1 MQKNIQFPADSG
13 RPDLA
18 GRVSPWGE
26 SAASILAA
34 PARWKFVSPFMPC
47 QGSSAPGT
55 RVFRQW
61 MAKHRHTHP
70 FYEVMLPLRGAAWY
84 GVGGAVFYC
93 RPGTM
98 LIIAPNQ
105 PHASRYRLEDAVE
118 HAWISFITPAQAFL
132 QYVSVS
138 NGKVRRIHGERSLI
152 NVAGLSR
159 LLQSLQRLAEG
170 QGPLKNLRINL
181 LLTAFSAELIHLLI
195 DTGSRPPEV
204 IDREALM
211 REKIGMICGH
221 VRAIGGKTNLAELA
235 LLTGYTPGHFARLFK
250 RLAGQTV
257 HQYIDACRLERA
269 KALLAARV
277 PMKAM
282 AIELGFADKTT
293 LSRWLGKFRHAM

>member
-1 MQKNIQFPADSG
+1 MGSLF
-13 RPDLA
+13 RPLCRVRELGA
-18 GRVSPWGE
+18 GNAVFGNEPPNTATPIRFTGH
-26 SAASILAA
+26 AALS
-34 PARWKFVSPFMPC
+34 
-47 QGSSAPGT
+47 
-55 RVFRQW
+55 
-61 MAKHRHTHP
+61 
-70 FYEVMLPLRGAAWY
+70 RGAAWY
-84 GVGGAVFYC
+84 ENGGAVFYC